1 MAQFNDVTRKL
12 VIVLNDEAS
21 ATGGHR
27 TKTRTYSGL
36 SETATAGDVMKAG
49 QALGSLMA
57 QPVMNVFVNDK
68 NEVLY
73 DESDDPANA

>member
-12 VIVLNDEAS
+12 VIVIDDGAS
-21 ATGGHR
+21 STGAHR

-36 SETATAGDVMKAG
+36 SETASAGDVMKAG
-49 QALGSLMA
+49 QALGSLME
-57 QPVMNVFVNDK
+57 QEVLNVFVNDK

-73 DESDDPANA
+73 DEDDEQPQA

>member
-12 VIVLNDEAS
+12 VIVLNDGAS
-21 ATGGHR
+21 AAGGHR

-36 SETATAGDVMKAG
+36 SETASAGEVMKAG
-49 QALGSLMA
+49 QALASLMA

-73 DESDDPANA
+73 DESDDPDRA